1 MGGGKKE
8 RRRAAAT
15 RPIEPVPGSRR
26 PSRTVVLG
34 AAAALAA
41 LAIAAGAW
49 WWQSGRPV
57 SVLITGGSFP
67 SRPPAS
73 YVGPAACGQGHP
85 QAAQRWRGTRPVPA
99 HEPAS
104 HPRPRRDLHNP
115 PLTDAGVA

>member
-1 MGGGKKE
+1 MGRGKKE

-26 PSRTVVLG
+26 TSRTVVLG

-57 SVLITGGSFP
+57 SVLITGGPSP

-73 YVGPAACGQGHP
+73 YVGDAACGQCHQHG
-85 QAAQRWRGTRPVPA
+85 QQRWRGAHHAPA
-99 HEPAS
+99 TPPAA
-104 HPRPRRDLHNP
+104 NA
-115 PLTDAGVA
+115 T